1 MGYIAAALN
10 KKGEDASEIILAML
24 RAAIPNKNHLIGVD
38 NYRDTEINKT
48 PDFTSI
54 TGSVLLGKRN
64 VFPERYPPEPLHQEN
79 HSLAF
84 NGILLDTEEPDAL
97 SAANT
102 LRGDPSKGIK
112 TLITER
118 TGAYTVTAVTKDS
131 IVAGLD
137 YIGTVPLY
145 YGENSETK
153 ALASNRK
160 TLWAIGIKPK
170 PVKPGQIIRIT
181 EKETTTHQV
190 KTLEKKR
197 PTQTNVETL
206 HQIMNK
212 TTKEY
217 AVKTPRATVAFSG
230 GIDSTLTAHYL
241 QQNNVQLELIWTGLE
256 NQAEENIAKE
266 AADHLGLKIHVETY
280 TIDDVEEILN
290 TIINSIEEPDP
301 VKTGIAYPFHWAASK
316 THRLGYTT
324 MYSGNGADEL
334 FAGYMKYL
342 NKHLT
347 GGDPTDD
354 IYKDIAN
361 SYLQNFHR
369 DHKTCID
376 QDIRLLLPFTHPRL
390 LEYGL
395 TIPLNQKLP
404 DTRNEPRKKILRELA
419 HSQGIPKKIA
429 YRPKKAAQYS
439 SGVNKALVK
448 TAKKHGQNLREYTTE
463 KYQKIKKEFSRD

>member
-10 KKGEDASEIILAML
+10 RDGEDASDTILTML
-24 RAAIPNKNHLIGVD
+24 RAASPNRNHLIGVT
-38 NYRDTEINKT
+38 NHRDTEINKT

-54 TGSVLLGKRN
+54 TGPVLLGKRN
-64 VFPERYPPEPLHQEN
+64 IFPERYPPEPLHQEN

-84 NGILLDTEEPDAL
+84 NGILLDTEEPDTL

-102 LRGDPSKGIK
+102 LRGNPSKGIE

-118 TGAYTVTAVTKDS
+118 TGAYTVVTVTRDS
-131 IVAGLD
+131 IIAGLD

-145 YGENSETK
+145 YGENKETK
-153 ALASNRK
+153 AIASNKK
-160 TLWAIGIKPK
+160 TLWAIGIEPE
-170 PVKPGQIIRIT
+170 PVRPGQIIKIT
-181 EKETTTHQV
+181 EKETKAHQV
-190 KTLEKKR
+190 KTLEKKKSH
-197 PTQTNVETL
+197 QTDVETL

-212 TTKEY
+212 TINTY
-217 AVKTPRATVAFSG
+217 ASKTPRATVAFSG
-230 GIDSTLTAHYL
+230 GIDSTLIAHYL
-241 QQNNVQLELIWTGLE
+241 QQNNVRLELIWTGLE
-256 NQAEENIAKE
+256 NQREEQIAVE
-266 AADHLGLKIHVETY
+266 AAHQLGIKIHTETY
-280 TIDDVEEILN
+280 TIEDVEKTLE
-290 TIINSIEEPDP
+290 TIITSIEDPDP

-342 NKHLT
+342 KKHLQ
-347 GGDPTDD
+347 GGDPRDD
-354 IYKDIAN
+354 IYKDIIN

-376 QDIRLLLPFTHPRL
+376 QEIRLLLPFTHPRL
-390 LEYGL
+390 VEYGQ

-404 DTRNEPRKKILRELA
+404 DTREDPRKIILRKLA
-419 HSQGIPKKIA
+419 LSQGIPEKIA
-429 YRPKKAAQYS
+429 NRPKKAAQYS

-448 TAKKHGQNLREYTTE
+448 IAKKHGLTLRELTTQ
-463 KYQKIKKEFSRD
+463 KYHKIKSMFNRE